1 MKRILRSV
9 WIGIASMALAFALL
23 LLSEIAGLS
32 LAAKAE

>member
-1 MKRILRSV
+1 MKPLLRGV
-9 WIGIASMALAFALL
+9 WIAVVSMTVAFGLL